1 MADNRFG
8 GFWRRFWATMVDMF
22 ILYLMSLT
30 LFFIGL
36 FAMGLGGSSP
46 WRIVTTGDL
55 PRGTGLFMALYLAAA
70 LLMAMAYFIWFHGTI
85 GQTLGKRLLG
95 LRLIRTSGEKMTPG
109 IAFLRCVGSLISSLF
124 VFLGFIWIAIDH
136 RKQGWHDKIAA
147 TLVIRTQ
154 NGPGAVV
161 RPKAYSPLRSPLEAH
176 SLRDAA
182 EATASTSSPTSIP
195 PATPEDRVEPP
206 ISAK

>member
-8 GFWRRFWATMVDMF
+8 GFWRRFIAYIVDKL
-22 ILYLMSLT
+22 ILYLMSLI

-36 FAMGLGGSSP
+36 FAMGFGGASP
-46 WRIVTTGDL
+46 WSIVTTGNL
-55 PRGTGLFMALYLAAA
+55 PRETGFFMALYCATAFF
-70 LLMAMAYFIWFHGTI
+70 MDMFYFIWFHGTI

-95 LRLIRTSGEKMTPG
+95 LRLIRTSGEKMTLG
-109 IAFLRCVGSLISSLF
+109 IAFLRWVGSLISGLF

-161 RPKAYSPLRSPLEAH
+161 KPKAYSPLPSPLEAH
-176 SLRDAA
+176 SLGDAVKA
-182 EATASTSSPTSIP
+182 PASASSSTSIP
-195 PATPEDRVEPP
+195 PATPEDRAEPSK
-206 ISAK
+206 SA

>member
-8 GFWRRFWATMVDMF
+8 GFWRRFWAYMVDKF
-22 ILYLMSLT
+22 ILYLMSLI

-46 WRIVTTGDL
+46 WTVVTTGDL
-55 PRGTGLFMALYLAAA
+55 PHETGFFMALYLMTAFFTD
-70 LLMAMAYFIWFHGTI
+70 MVYFIWFHGTI

-95 LRLIRTSGEKMTPG
+95 LRLIRTSGEKMTLG
-109 IAFLRCVGSLISSLF
+109 IAFLRWVGSLISGLF
-124 VFLGFIWIAIDH
+124 ACLGFIWIAIDH

-154 NGPGAVV
+154 NGPGTVV
-161 RPKAYSPLRSPLEAH
+161 RPKAYSPLPSPLEAQ
-176 SLRDAA
+176 SPRDAA
-182 EATASTSSPTSIP
+182 KSPASASSPTSYP
-195 PATPEDRVEPP
+195 PATPEDRVEPSK
-206 ISAK
+206 SA